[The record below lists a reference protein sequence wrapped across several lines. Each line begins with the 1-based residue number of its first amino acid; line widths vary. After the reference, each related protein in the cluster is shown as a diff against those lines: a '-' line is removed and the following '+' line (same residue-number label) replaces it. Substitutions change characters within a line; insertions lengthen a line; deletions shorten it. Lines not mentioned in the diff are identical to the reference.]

1 MKRALVLLT
10 STAVMVLGFAS
21 AALAQASAA
30 QYQYGG
36 DLPTTGGPV
45 SLLPLFVVLGVVL
58 LLGGLAM
65 IINLTRN
72 DFS

>member
-1 MKRALVLLT
+1 MLLLA
-10 STAVMVLGFAS
+10 STAVMVLGFSS
-21 AALAQASAA
+21 AASAQASAA

-36 DLPTTGGPV
+36 DLPPTGGLV
-45 SLLPLFVVLGVVL
+45 SLPPLFVVLGVVA

-65 IINLTRN
+65 IINLTRH

>member
-1 MKRALVLLT
+1 MKRTLLLLT
-10 STAVMVLGFAS
+10 STAVMVLGVAS

-45 SLLPLFVVLGVVL
+45 SLLPLFAVLGAVVF
-58 LLGGLAM
+58 LGGLAV
-65 IINLTRN
+65 IINRTRN